1 MPKCAVTAWLIS
13 AHKTL
18 EGTGLQCEAAGGV
31 SKIICSTLVEV
42 HQVVAGGL
50 VDEGPVDDVSL
61 SSRPLPLA
69 RPPLGYQL

>member
-1 MPKCAVTAWLIS
+1 MGEIKSGSGGPGTTSSVPLKV

-18 EGTGLQCEAAGGV
+18 EGTRLQCEAAGAV

-50 VDEGPVDDVSL
+50 VDEGLVDDVSV
-61 SSRPLPLA
+61 R
-69 RPPLGYQL
+69 